1 MTNTVC
7 EHEQMDLWGNPRL
20 AQEEDSADGVPDLAG
35 YDWIVV
41 ATSAGKDSQVTLGV
55 TVEAA
60 RVAGVDG
67 RVVAVHADL
76 GRVEW
81 PGTKELAAEQADC
94 YGVRFEVVKATGGD
108 LLDRVEARG
117 MWPDA
122 ARRWCTSDLKRG
134 PCRTLFT
141 RLTDEWR
148 NGGGR
153 GRCRILS
160 VMGMRAQE
168 SPARAKRPAFRHD
181 DGASNKTRRY
191 VDEWLPVHAWTL
203 DEVWAYIAASGV
215 PHHPAYDAGMP
226 RLSCSLCVL
235 ASRSALVRAAQLR
248 PDLAAEYVR
257 VEIKTGHRFR
267 KDLSMA
273 EIERESRLGGESVV
287 ETWVA

>member
-1 MTNTVC
+1 LFDC
-7 EHEQMDLWGNPRL
+7 L
-20 AQEEDSADGVPDLAG
+20 ACDEDAAPGLAYSGVPDLAS

-41 ATSAGKDSQVTLGV
+41 ATSGGKDSQTALRLV
-55 TVEAA
+55 VEAA
-60 RVAGVDG
+60 KAAGVIS

-81 PGTKELAAEQADC
+81 PGTKELAATQAAV
-94 YGVRFEVVKATGGD
+94 YGVPFHVLKATGGD

-141 RLTDEWR
+141 RLAAQWR
-148 NGGGR
+148 DGGGE

-160 VMGMRAQE
+160 CMGMRAEE
-168 SPARAKRPAFRHD
+168 SPARRKLPAYSYD
-181 DGASNKTRRY
+181 ASASNKTRRH
-191 VDEWLPVHAWTL
+191 VDVWLPIHTWTA
-203 DEVWAYIAASGV
+203 EAVWRDIRASGV
-215 PHHPAYDAGMP
+215 PHHRAYDLGMP

-248 PDLAAEYVR
+248 PELAAEYLR
-257 VEIKTGHRFR
+257 VEVRIGHRFR
-267 KDLSMA
+267 KDLSMG
-273 EIERESRLGGESVV
+273 EIVARSASGAVEVV
-287 ETWVA
+287 DGWVA